1 MRPRPMLLSGGC
13 CRRSTTSATFSVF
26 RNHHRHRFQE
36 QQQQLILLLQ
46 QYQHQQ
52 RYGWHRCFSSSM
64 SASQETTMSMALSD
78 VQKCHLRQSSISFQR
93 NLTLYS
99 NNRLFSTN
107 NPDGDDEDRN
117 SSTTAATEPRKKK
130 KQRIGGKKF
139 TMRDFFAN
147 LDDTLNNSSR
157 NNNNRNSNN
166 QKKSQ
171 AIGRKEQMIHGRGR
185 NRTKR
190 HDQRRNQYREDQDQ
204 EATTTTTAKMTK
216 RVNMGSFLQDVNS
229 LMEEKESSK
238 IKDSKSIHGG
248 GGGRSSTTSSRSTT
262 DSDDR
267 PSIYDMMR
275 HEIRKS
281 DGDDRQNDSREEG
294 YSRLVPASTTY
305 GHESFQEYSEL
316 LDKFMS
322 HHKFARRH
330 TSKPL
335 DGDKLASVV
344 KWLQS
349 PVPVVDCIISLED
362 FQRTQSEP
370 DDGCSFEST
379 STTSDVDRAKLR
391 SVITEQRAKFQDH
404 LGWTKKQYQ
413 VAVATLKGV
422 CNLCA
427 NQATAAPLHV
437 VWPKLNEAGSILEVD
452 LLHSLLY
459 TSSSFSVPIMNR
471 DRTSSGRGRSG
482 GSLFDFL
489 DEKTNEHKEKYSQFD
504 QNDDEMDNDDVVG
517 QEEEA
522 PIDVASEV
530 AAFHDILFTPT
541 EQTTSISVRM
551 LVSKGKLYEA
561 EGLLDAR
568 SIDRD
573 LRHRTYLPVFQAY
586 VDERDAAS
594 AFRVFSKMKEGDSVE
609 IVPET
614 LVQLIACVAENGYFS
629 ERACPLNGADEF
641 GYENACGPSFFDRLA
656 SELADNTLEI
666 TSASAKRLYNAFQVG
681 FGNNDPPK
689 KLRPLSLLES
699 LRVDNYPVASDE
711 LVVSRVKIDEST
723 GKCSKTGATLR
734 LINLDEEQKQ
744 RYRDGLLYLTT
755 ARYQERQPTK
765 ADNKAEENLRRL
777 GDWLEQ
783 RSDDPFTAIV
793 DGPNVAFY
801 CQNFL
806 DGGFNYH
813 QIQFVVDALE
823 GMGEKVLVVLPRKY
837 TQDSF
842 TIQRLGGEG
851 NIRQRLSNEEKKIRN
866 RLIEDGKIY
875 VVPSG
880 NLDDFYWMYASVS
893 MEESYVSP
901 ESSNGRFPGIRPMLI
916 SNDKLRDHRMS
927 LLEPRLFRR
936 WYSNFLVNFTFS
948 AFVGGKSSSREI
960 GFKTA
965 DIYSREIQGNRN
977 IDDGDNASGSLVWHF
992 PVGDWPSTDCLCVRI
1007 PATTMAK

>member
-1 MRPRPMLLSGGC
+1 MGPRPTVLSRGC
-13 CRRSTTSATFSVF
+13 GRRSTSSATFSVF
-26 RNHHRHRFQE
+26 HNHHCHRFQE
-36 QQQQLILLLQ
+36 QQQQQQQQQILLLQ

-78 VQKCHLRQSSISFQR
+78 VQKCHLRQSSISFQHS
-93 NLTLYS
+93 LILYS

-107 NPDGDDEDRN
+107 SPDGDDEDST
-117 SSTTAATEPRKKK
+117 SSATAATATATEKKN
-130 KQRIGGKKF
+130 KQRIGGENL

-147 LDDTLNNSSR
+147 LDDILNNSSENNTNR
-157 NNNNRNSNN
+157 NNNQN
-166 QKKSQ
+166 KSQ
-171 AIGRKEQMIHGRGR
+171 AFGLKEQMIHGRGR
-185 NRTKR
+185 NRLER
-190 HDQRRNQYREDQDQ
+190 HDQRHNQDQ
-204 EATTTTTAKMTK
+204 ETSTTATTKMTK

-238 IKDSKSIHGG
+238 RIDSKSIYGG
-248 GGGRSSTTSSRSTT
+248 GGGGSTGGSSTS

-281 DGDDRQNDSREEG
+281 DSDDRQNDSREEG

-305 GHESFQEYSEL
+305 GHESFQEYLEL
-316 LDKFMS
+316 LDKFML
-322 HHKFARRH
+322 HDRFARRH

-335 DGDKLASVV
+335 EGDKLAAVV
-344 KWLQS
+344 EWLQS

-362 FQRTQSEP
+362 IQSTQSEP
-370 DDGCSFEST
+370 DDGST
-379 STTSDVDRAKLR
+379 STTSDVDRAKLL
-391 SVITEQRAKFQDH
+391 SVMTDQRAKFKDH